1 MCLNPIIINN
11 HSVYKSQDFSFERYS
26 VPCNKCAECRSSV
39 QTEWRTRISYEI
51 SALYRN
57 GGVAI
62 FLTFT
67 YSDECLPHFR
77 QDNQDIICFNHKDVK
92 TFLNRLKVLA
102 YRKFGASSYKYFFTS
117 EYGKNTKRPH
127 YHGLFFLA
135 PGVSWLDFALL
146 AKSAWTYGF
155 MFPKY
160 DANRSCF
167 VDNNYNYSEIRI
179 RSLVGGAK
187 YVSKYVTK
195 DLSFYE
201 LPEVDS
207 YLHSPYGFKLKPYL
221 PKHWQSNLL
230 GLSAIDEV
238 NLMDDDSVKDVLSN
252 GVLNPLTFK
261 YEPLPRFII
270 NKLCY
275 KNVFRGRFNADGKR
289 LYDRA
294 LTGFGFR
301 YFKFVYSSRIAR
313 TQAKVMELFSQIDNG
328 TLSVDVPLPTHAP
341 LATEYISL
349 SVSFFHHLWANVSLD
364 VFEHFMIQQ
373 DGCLDDLFSIDA
385 TFRVWLH
392 AKDSLFLKLHP
403 SVFACSASCDEPLLG
418 SQFADTFMYFHQLH
432 YLYMYCST
440 LQRVQKFND
449 VYKRECIISDLRSR
463 YMFNFNKNL
472 C

>member
-1 MCLNPIIINN
+1 MCLSPVTIDN
-11 HSVYKSQDFSFERYS
+11 HSVYRSLDYSFARYS
-26 VPCNKCAECRSSV
+26 VPCCKCSECRATV

-51 SALYRN
+51 SSLYRR

-67 YSDECLPHFR
+67 YSDKCLPRFT
-77 QDNQDIICFNHKDVK
+77 QDGQDFVCFNHDDVK

-102 YRKFGASSYKYFFTS
+102 YRRFGKGSYKYFFTS
-117 EYGKNTKRPH
+117 EYGKNTRRPH

-135 PGVSWLDFALL
+135 PGISWLDFSLL
-146 AKSAWTYGF
+146 AKQAWTYGF

-160 DANRSCF
+160 DARRSCF
-167 VDNNYNYSEIRI
+167 VDDKYNYSEIRI

-195 DLSFYE
+195 DLSFYQ

-207 YLHSPYGFKLKPYL
+207 YLNSHNGFKLKPYL

-230 GLSAIDEV
+230 GITALDEI
-238 NLMDDDSVKDVLSN
+238 NLFDYDSVNDALSN
-252 GVLNPLTFK
+252 GIVNPLTMQ

-275 KNVFRGRFNADGKR
+275 KNVFRGRLNADGKR

-294 LTGFGFR
+294 LTHFGFR
-301 YFKFVYSSRIAR
+301 YFKFIFDSRIKR
-313 TQAKVMELFSQIDNG
+313 TASKVMETFSQIENG
-328 TLSVDVPLPTHAP
+328 TLSLDVPIPITGSLLRDDYC
-341 LATEYISL
+341 LA
-349 SVSFFHHLWANVSLD
+349 VSFFHHLWSNVSLD
-364 VFEHFMIQQ
+364 VFYHFIVQHY
-373 DGCLDDLFSIDA
+373 GCLDDLFDVDA
-385 TFRVWLH
+385 TFSVWLH

-403 SVFACSASCDEPLLG
+403 SVFVSSVVDDIPTLPKDMMMV
-418 SQFADTFMYFHQLH
+418 FDMYHRLH
-432 YLYMYCST
+432 FLYMYAST
-440 LQRVQKFND
+440 LRRVLHFKDLQ
-449 VYKRECIISDLRSR
+449 KREELLKTLRAR
-463 YMFNFNKNL
+463 YMYNYNKKL

>member
-1 MCLNPIIINN
+1 MVKILNAHIIT
-11 HSVYKSQDFSFERYS
+11 D
-26 VPCNKCAECRSSV
+26 C
-39 QTEWRTRISYEI
+39 
-51 SALYRN
+51 
-57 GGVAI
+57 
-62 FLTFT
+62 
-67 YSDECLPHFR
+67 
-77 QDNQDIICFNHKDVK
+77 
-92 TFLNRLKVLA
+92 
-102 YRKFGASSYKYFFTS
+102 
-117 EYGKNTKRPH
+117 
-127 YHGLFFLA
+127 FFLA

-160 DANRSCF
+160 DKNRSCF
-167 VDNNYNYSEIRI
+167 VDDKSNYSEIRI

-201 LPEVDS
+201 LPEVEL
-207 YLHSPYGFKLKPYL
+207 YLNSSNGFKLKPYL

-230 GLSAIDEV
+230 GISAIDEV

-252 GVLNPLTFK
+252 GVLNPLSFK

-294 LTGFGFR
+294 LTCFGFR
-301 YFKFVYSSRIAR
+301 YFKFVYASRIAR
-313 TQAKVMELFSQIDNG
+313 TQSKVMELFSQIDNG
-328 TLSVDVPLPTHAP
+328 TLSVDVTLPTHVP
-341 LATEYISL
+341 LATEHISMA
-349 SVSFFHHLWANVSLD
+349 VSFFHHLWANVSLD

-373 DGCLDDLFSIDA
+373 DGSLDDLFSIDA

-403 SVFACSASCDEPLLG
+403 SVFACSASYDEPLLG
-418 SQFADTFMYFHQLH
+418 SRFADTFMYFHQLH

-440 LQRVQKFND
+440 LQRVQKYND
-449 VYKRECIISDLRSR
+449 EYKRECIISDLRSR